1 MLFTEWTHVAAWLF
15 IQAAAAQGEE
25 GERTWFVLFFSASV
39 VWPYR
44 QREMVGSNVDQ
55 LLYTV
60 KIITNKTNN
69 TVITLGSWIVGSKK
83 MLEK

>member
-1 MLFTEWTHVAAWLF
+1 
-15 IQAAAAQGEE
+15 
-25 GERTWFVLFFSASV
+25 
-39 VWPYR
+39 
-44 QREMVGSNVDQ
+44 MVGSNVDQ

-83 MLEK
+83 NAGKITKDLLEIGVMHFI